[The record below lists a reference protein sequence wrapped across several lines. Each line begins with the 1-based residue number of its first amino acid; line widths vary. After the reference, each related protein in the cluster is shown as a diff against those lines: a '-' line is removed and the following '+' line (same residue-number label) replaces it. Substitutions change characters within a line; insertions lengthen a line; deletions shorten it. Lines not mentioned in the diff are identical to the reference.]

1 MAIEVF
7 IACVSVLPP
16 IRYSNSGAVCGT
28 GIPAC
33 PLCESVPPFAGQT
46 GMSVLPEIR
55 FAGRTR
61 YDSMP
66 KLVLH
71 SSHSEFIHFIRE
83 DCPKMAHKPR
93 LQGFGILILC
103 VLLGPAMIAAQQPA
117 LNLIP
122 IPASVQAGSGSL
134 RVDSS
139 FTVTLAGHSEPRLD
153 RAAERFLHQLVLQTA
168 LPLLPKPA
176 KNSKATL
183 MIQTEH
189 ASKEIQEVA
198 EDESYVL
205 EVSASGAKLT
215 APTPLGTMHGLQTLL
230 QLVNVSPDGFAAP
243 AVTIRD
249 QPRFPWRGLMID
261 SARHF
266 IPPDVIKR
274 NLDGMEAVKM
284 NVFHWH
290 ISDNQGFRIE
300 SKKFPKLHE
309 LGSDGLYYTQ
319 EEIRDGI
326 AYARERG
333 IRVVPE
339 FDMPGHTTAWFVGHP
354 ELASGKGPY
363 EIERRWGIF
372 DAAMDPTNEKVYKL
386 LDDLIGE
393 MAKIFPDHFFHIGG
407 DEVNGKEWS
416 ANPKIQAYM
425 KDHGIK
431 NNDALQAYFSGR
443 VQKLVV
449 KHGKIVVGWDEVLV
463 PGVPKDIAI
472 QSWRGQ
478 ASLALAAKQGFRG
491 ILSNGY
497 YLDLGWP
504 AARHYAIDPM
514 SGDAANLS
522 PEEKQRILGGESCM
536 WAEYVNPENVDSRIW
551 PRNAA
556 IAERLW
562 SPQEVRD
569 PASMYARLDFI
580 SARLE
585 WLGLTHRSVSRHM
598 LQRLAGSSSPV
609 EFAAL
614 RTLTDVIEP
623 VKDYTRRQ
631 TAPAEPTSGTPMNR
645 VVDAVPLESEAGR
658 RFSDLVDQFLAVA
671 CHDPAPEARL
681 RAQLSTWRDNDAI
694 LQPLAQRSF
703 LVKEV
708 AATSQDL
715 SALGAAGLAALD
727 AIAKGQP
734 APDSWKAQQFA
745 ILEQV
750 KKPKA
755 QLLLIPAP
763 AVQKLIG
770 AAAAGGGCSTPK
782 P

>member
-1 MAIEVF
+1 MFTLLGRILRTMAQN
-7 IACVSVLPP
+7 A
-16 IRYSNSGAVCGT
+16 
-28 GIPAC
+28 
-33 PLCESVPPFAGQT
+33 
-46 GMSVLPEIR
+46 
-55 FAGRTR
+55 
-61 YDSMP
+61 
-66 KLVLH
+66 
-71 SSHSEFIHFIRE
+71 
-83 DCPKMAHKPR
+83 R
-93 LQGFGILILC
+93 LRCLGILILC
-103 VLLGPAMIAAQQPA
+103 VSLYPVMTTAQQPA
-117 LNLIP
+117 LNLMP
-122 IPASVQAGSGSL
+122 LPANVQSGAGSL
-134 RVDSS
+134 KVDSTFS
-139 FTVTLAGHSEPRLD
+139 MAFTGYNEPRLE
-153 RAAERFLHQLVLQTA
+153 RAGERFLRQLARQTGLSLA
-168 LPLLPKPA
+168 LKPSKSA
-176 KNSKATL
+176 KATFV
-183 MIQTEH
+183 IQTDH
-189 ASKEIQEVA
+189 ASKEIQEVG
-198 EDESYVL
+198 EDESYIL
-205 EVSASGAKLT
+205 DVSTASARLR
-215 APTPLGTMHGLQTLL
+215 ASTPLGAMHGLQTFL
-230 QLVNVSPDGFAAP
+230 QLVDVSPDGFSAP
-243 AVTIRD
+243 AVTIQD
-249 QPRFPWRGLMID
+249 KPRFPWRGLMMD

-266 IPPDVIKR
+266 IPLDVIRR
-274 NLDGMEAVKM
+274 NIDGMEAVKM

-290 ISDNQGFRIE
+290 LSENQGFRAE

-309 LGSDGLYYTQ
+309 SGSDALYYTQ
-319 EEIRDGI
+319 DEIRELI
-326 AYARERG
+326 AYARDRG

-339 FDMPGHTTAWFVGHP
+339 FDMPGHSTAWFVGHP

-372 DAAMDPTNEKVYKL
+372 DPAMDPTSEKVYKF
-386 LDDLIGE
+386 LDDFIGE
-393 MAKIFPDHFFHIGG
+393 MARIFPDHYFHIGG
-407 DEVNGKEWS
+407 DEVNGKEWD

-425 KDHGIK
+425 KAHEIK
-431 NNDALQAYFSGR
+431 NNQALQAYFSGR
-443 VQKLVV
+443 VQKLVT
-449 KHGKIVVGWDEVLV
+449 KHGKTVVGWDEVLV
-463 PGVPKDIAI
+463 EGVPKDIVI

-478 ASLALAAKQGFRG
+478 ASLAQAAKQGYRG

-497 YLDLGWP
+497 YLDLGWS
-504 AARHYAIDPM
+504 AARHYAVDPL

-522 PEEKQRILGGESCM
+522 AEEKQRILGGESCM
-536 WAEYVNPENVDSRIW
+536 WAEYVSPENVDSRIW

-614 RTLTDVIEP
+614 RTLADVIEP
-623 VKDYTRRQ
+623 VKDYTRGQ
-631 TAPAEPTSGTPMNR
+631 TAPAEPSSATPMNR
-645 VVDAVPLESEAGR
+645 VVDAVPLESDAGR

-671 CHDPAPEARL
+671 CHDPAAEARL
-681 RAQLSTWRDNDAI
+681 RAQLMTWRDNDAI

-715 SALGAAGLAALD
+715 AALGTAGLAALAALD

-734 APDSWKAQQFA
+734 APDSWKARQFA
-745 ILEQV
+745 ILEQL

-763 AVQKLIG
+763 AVQKLIE

-782 P
+782 S